1 MIPTKTI
8 KTLFLILLTVPGFL
22 GSGAVQAS
30 VDPFPVHDSI
40 RSNVRFWKKIYTKHP
55 STMGYIHDSR
65 NLDIIYEVMEL
76 MDSQKPEAK
85 RINNKRIRM
94 AKLRYRRILDKL
106 ARGEKADS
114 GEEKRVL
121 ALFASQAAG
130 KSLAEAKNNI
140 RFQRCLRDRFLT
152 GLKRSGA
159 YLEQMRKIFKEHGLP
174 ADLAY
179 LPHVESSFNYK
190 AHSKYGAVG
199 VWQFTRGTGRKFM
212 TVNNTLDERRDPIL
226 ATHAAARLLK
236 ENYEKLESWPLA
248 LTAYNYGV
256 NGMLRA
262 KKAQGN
268 YEKIFNQYGEGRF
281 GFASRNFYA
290 EFIAAR
296 EVALHYR
303 HFFGEIAFET
313 PVKSHELN
321 LPGYVDIQDIS
332 HHFMVDTHTLRQLNP
347 ALGGEIF
354 TGQRFMPKGY
364 LCRLPCRVDDNFE
377 RLAGSLP
384 KEIFHKKQKRDRFYR
399 VSPGDTA
406 GAIARRNG
414 LKLSDLI
421 LANNLDSRATVY
433 AGQTLKLS
441 AFSRKN
447 NPVSGLAG
455 KMDILA
461 GTAKQAPMTPSAKS
475 ATE

>member
-1 MIPTKTI
+1 MIPTKI
-8 KTLFLILLTVPGFL
+8 IIILFLTVLLSPWFP

-40 RSNVRFWKKIYTKHP
+40 RANVRFWKKVYTEHP
-55 STMGYIHDSR
+55 STVGYIHDSR

-76 MDSQKPEAK
+76 MDPQKPEAK
-85 RINNKRIRM
+85 RINNKRVRM

-106 ARGEKADS
+106 ARGEKADT
-114 GEEKRVL
+114 GEEKRIL
-121 ALFASQAAG
+121 ALFASQAAK

-140 RFQRCLRDRFLT
+140 RFQRCLRDRFLA
-152 GLKRSGA
+152 GLERSGA
-159 YLEQMRKIFKEHGLP
+159 YFEEMRKIFTELGLP

-190 AHSKYGAVG
+190 ARSKYGAVG

-236 ENYEKLESWPLA
+236 ENHEKLESWPLA

-268 YEKIFNQYGEGRF
+268 YEKIFNKYGEGRF

-296 EVALHYR
+296 DVALHYR
-303 HFFGEIAFET
+303 HFFGEVNFET
-313 PVKSHELN
+313 PIKTHELK
-321 LPGYVDIQDIS
+321 LPSYIDIKELS
-332 HHFMVDTHTLRQLNP
+332 RYFKVDTCSFRQLNP
-347 ALGGEIF
+347 ALGEVVF
-354 TGQRFMPKGY
+354 SGQRFVPKGY
-364 LCRLPCRVDDNFE
+364 LFRLPYQMHDNFD
-377 RLAGSLP
+377 RLAGSLS
-384 KEIFHKKQKRDRFYR
+384 KEMFHKNQKRDRFYL
-399 VSPGDTA
+399 VNPGDTA
-406 GAIARRNG
+406 GTIARRNG
-414 LKLSDLI
+414 LKLTDLI

-433 AGQTLKLS
+433 AGQTLKLPV
-441 AFSRKN
+441 FSRKN

-455 KMDILA
+455 KMNILA
-461 GTAKQAPMTPSAKS
+461 GTAKQAPMTPRPKS
-475 ATE
+475 KN

>member
-1 MIPTKTI
+1 MISTKII
-8 KTLFLILLTVPGFL
+8 KILLLILLTVSGILANRPGW
-22 GSGAVQAS
+22 AS

-40 RSNVRFWKKIYTKHP
+40 RSNVRFWKKIYTEHP

-76 MDSQKPEAK
+76 VDTENPKAEK
-85 RINNKRIRM
+85 INNKRVRM
-94 AKLRYRRILDKL
+94 AKLRYGRILAKL
-106 ARGEKADS
+106 ARGEKADTA
-114 GEEKRVL
+114 EEKKVL
-121 ALFASQAAG
+121 ALFSSQAAK

-140 RFQRCLRDRFLT
+140 RFQRCLRDRFLA

-159 YLEQMRKIFKEHGLP
+159 YFEKMRKIFTEHGLP

-190 AHSKYGAVG
+190 ARSKYGAVG

-212 TVNNTLDERRDPIL
+212 SVNNTLDERRDPIL

-236 ENYEKLESWPLA
+236 ENHEKLESWPLA

-262 KKAQGN
+262 KRAQGN
-268 YEKIFNQYGEGRF
+268 YEKIFNDYEEGRF

-296 EVALHYR
+296 DVALHYQQ
-303 HFFGEIAFET
+303 FFGEIAFET
-313 PVKSHELN
+313 PVKTHEIK
-321 LPGYVDIQDIS
+321 LPGYVELEELS
-332 HHFMVDTHTLRQLNP
+332 RHFMVNTRSLRQLNP
-347 ALGGEIF
+347 ALGETVF
-354 TGQRFMPKGY
+354 TSQRFVPKGY
-364 LCRLPCRVDDNFE
+364 LFRLPYQMHDNFN
-377 RLAGSLP
+377 RLAESLP
-384 KEIFHKKQKRDRFYR
+384 KDIFQKRQKRDHFYR
-399 VSPGDTA
+399 VKPRDTA

-414 LKLSDLI
+414 LKLTDLI

-433 AGQTLKLS
+433 VGQTLKLPALS
-441 AFSRKN
+441 KKN
-447 NPVSGLAG
+447 KPVSGLAG

-461 GTAKQAPMTPSAKS
+461 AKAKHAPMTPRQKP

>member
-1 MIPTKTI
+1 MIPTKII
-8 KTLFLILLTVPGFL
+8 KILLLILLTVPGFL
-22 GSGAVQAS
+22 GNRPAWAS
-30 VDPFPVHDSI
+30 IAPFPVHDSI
-40 RSNVRFWKKIYTKHP
+40 RSNVRFWKKIYTEHP

-65 NLDIIYEVMEL
+65 NLDIIYEVMKL
-76 MDSQKPEAK
+76 VDPQKPEAK

-94 AKLRYRRILDKL
+94 AKLRYRRILAKL
-106 ARGEKADS
+106 AQGGKADT

-121 ALFASQAAG
+121 ALFGSQADG
-130 KSLAEAKNNI
+130 KSLTEAKNNI
-140 RFQRCLRDRFLT
+140 RFQRCLRDRFLA

-159 YLEQMRKIFKEHGLP
+159 YFEKMRKIFAEHGLP

-190 AHSKYGAVG
+190 ARSKYGAVG
-199 VWQFTRGTGRKFM
+199 IWQFTRGTGRKFM

-268 YEKIFNQYGEGRF
+268 YEKIFNKYGEGRF

-296 EVALHYR
+296 DVALHYR
-303 HFFGEIAFET
+303 QFFGDIAFET
-313 PVKSHELN
+313 PVKTHEIK
-321 LPGYVDIQDIS
+321 LPGYVDLKELS
-332 HHFMVDTHTLRQLNP
+332 SHFMVDTRSLRRLNP
-347 ALGGEIF
+347 ALGKTVF
-354 TGQRFMPKGY
+354 SGQRFVPKGY
-364 LCRLPCRVDDNFE
+364 LFRLPYQTHDNFD

-384 KEIFHKKQKRDRFYR
+384 KEMFHKNQKRDRFYR
-399 VSPGDTA
+399 VNTGDTA
-406 GAIARRNG
+406 GTIARKNG
-414 LKLSDLI
+414 LKLTDLI
-421 LANNLDSRATVY
+421 LANNLDSRATIYV
-433 AGQTLKLS
+433 GQTLKLP

-461 GTAKQAPMTPSAKS
+461 GTAKQAPMTPSP
-475 ATE
+475 